1 MPGLTV
7 AAGLLLLQ
15 VAAEKTAREG
25 QPTKESP
32 AAIAPQ
38 ASAPTST
45 PSRLP
50 VLSGYSVEACWTVGM
65 GSTWIA
71 LEEEDLRVAF
81 GRSDLRTPFEDYRSK
96 VRATIESVL
105 PEFKEIKEQDS
116 RLRSEARDLLFDK
129 HHARVLAAIDAAQA
143 QLMAALEAT
152 DAHRQRAIRN
162 ALWREA
168 RSGDDRIGFDSAL
181 FYLDDSEASSKAI
194 RTIIEASPERLARVR
209 EEIARFESEIG
220 PSREVD
226 IAMARVTAPKHGWS
240 DSERRQIAE
249 RSDVR
254 RGFNNRMIE
263 VISAIATEC
272 GARKETLEWRARALK
287 VRCGSALLP
296 DRDLLDSFDAARE
309 AGDELDA
316 AVMEEVRL
324 QALELREAAILNM
337 AAAVAKCR
345 RTLSLG
351 GPEHPDAIRV
361 VERFKESARK
371 WEECEQRLAV
381 MLKAQLRNPA
391 SPAAIAID
399 GYLLRQDALAWDHWR
414 ITLQNWRTVIGDQ
427 TVTK

>member
-1 MPGLTV
+1 
-7 AAGLLLLQ
+7 
-15 VAAEKTAREG
+15 
-25 QPTKESP
+25 
-32 AAIAPQ
+32 
-38 ASAPTST
+38 
-45 PSRLP
+45 
-50 VLSGYSVEACWTVGM
+50 
-65 GSTWIA
+65 
-71 LEEEDLRVAF
+71 
-81 GRSDLRTPFEDYRSK
+81 
-96 VRATIESVL
+96 
-105 PEFKEIKEQDS
+105 
-116 RLRSEARDLLFDK
+116 
-129 HHARVLAAIDAAQA
+129 
-143 QLMAALEAT
+143 
-152 DAHRQRAIRN
+152 
-162 ALWREA
+162 
-168 RSGDDRIGFDSAL
+168 
-181 FYLDDSEASSKAI
+181 
-194 RTIIEASPERLARVR
+194 
-209 EEIARFESEIG
+209 
-220 PSREVD
+220 
-226 IAMARVTAPKHGWS
+226 
-240 DSERRQIAE
+240 
-249 RSDVR
+249 
-254 RGFNNRMIE
+254 
-263 VISAIATEC
+263 
-272 GARKETLEWRARALK
+272 LEWRARALK